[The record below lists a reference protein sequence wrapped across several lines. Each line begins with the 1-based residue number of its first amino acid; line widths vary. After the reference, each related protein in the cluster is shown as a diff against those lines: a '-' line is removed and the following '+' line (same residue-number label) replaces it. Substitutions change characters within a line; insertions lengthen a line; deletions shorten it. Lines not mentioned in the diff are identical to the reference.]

1 MAAARAR
8 VERAQ
13 KHVDEY
19 RADWWLPGRRLTGTI
34 QEYTRE
40 WEQELAAA
48 KTCLEELENKARRE
62 GVPPGWLR

>member
-19 RADWWLPGRRLTGTI
+19 RAEWWLPGRRLTGTI

-40 WEQELAAA
+40 WEQELTAA
-48 KTCLEELENKARRE
+48 KAGLEELEKKARRE
-62 GVPPGWLR
+62 SVPPGWLR